1 MAKEEKKEDKEEG
14 AATQPSTMK
23 VVLIAVVIAVLL
35 SGGIVGGGF
44 FVLST
49 QHAEQLAAAAYSS
62 GGEGD
67 GEGGSEVAAES
78 MAPPQ
83 YHSMDPKFVISFNDD
98 SGSRF
103 MQFSVEVMTRDKDV
117 IKKIEEHMP
126 VIRSSLLMLFGNQKY
141 DQMLTREG
149 KEKLLATTTDDINA
163 TLQKISGSAT
173 PLTAVEESYFTS
185 FVIQ

>member
-1 MAKEEKKEDKEEG
+1 MAKEEKKGEKEEG

-49 QHAEQLAAAAYSS
+49 QHAEQLAAAYSS